1 MKCLKT
7 VFMALCCFRTKEW
20 VNNCRRQDLMNKS
33 AEYLYNNCKLCAEHF
48 EDCMFT
54 NHERNRLNTQAKP
67 TLFKIPNPPPK
78 VGQKRRAINNNE
90 AQAVI
95 SGMIQYLCA

>member
-78 VGQKRRAINNNE
+78 VGQKRRAINKNE